1 MNMQNLNNE
10 ELFQRHRKGKIYGGV
25 IVLIVGLLLLL
36 NQSGLPMPS
45 WLFTWPM
52 FLIVLGIYIG
62 AKHQFRKPGWIV
74 LCLIGSVFLLDSF
87 VEGVNISHYFWP
99 IFIIGIGLYM
109 IVSHNKR
116 KGDHRH
122 AWEFNNTPTAT
133 NIGSDETHAAPG
145 KEDYLDFVAIFGGIE
160 KKVIS
165 KNFQGGDI
173 VCIFSGAEL
182 NLTQAEIKGKV
193 ILELTNIFGG
203 TKLLVPANW
212 EIKSEIVAIFG
223 GIEDKRMQQ
232 ADMPTGENVLILRGT
247 TILGGIEI
255 KSF

>member
-36 NQSGLPMPS
+36 NQSGIPMPS
-45 WLFTWPM
+45 WLFTWPV

-74 LCLIGSVFLLDSF
+74 ICLIGSVFLLDGF
-87 VEGVNISHYFWP
+87 VEGVNISHFFWP
-99 IFIIGIGLYM
+99 ILIIGIGLYM

-116 KGDHRH
+116 KGDRH
-122 AWEFNNTPTAT
+122 AWEFNNNVSIA
-133 NIGSDETHAAPG
+133 SDETSTPPS

-160 KKVIS
+160 KRVIS

-182 NLTQAEIKGKV
+182 NLTQSEIKGKV
-193 ILELTNIFGG
+193 VLELTNIFGG

-223 GIEDKRMQQ
+223 GIEDKRIQQ
-232 ADMPTGENVLILRGT
+232 TDMPTGENVLILRGT
-247 TILGGIEI
+247 TILGGIDI